1 MLINPV
7 VEKKY
12 LLGDCDSGKRPADVL
27 LPSWSLN
34 EDYAIDV
41 AVTDPLNGSFKL
53 DLDACNKYADKYK
66 HDKYDEGF
74 RNTQITFIPVVFST
88 FGSLNQEGYSFL
100 NDLFRRNC
108 DSLGQ
113 IRCTYTTLL
122 WQKLSITLQK
132 ENFTMMSRRF
142 KLSNHFSESKRLSNR
157 RNPRNL

>member
-1 MLINPV
+1 V
-7 VEKKY
+7 
-12 LLGDCDSGKRPADVL
+12 
-27 LPSWSLN
+27 
-34 EDYAIDV
+34 AI
-41 AVTDPLNGSFKL
+41 TDPLNGSFKL
-53 DLDACNKYADKYK
+53 DLEACNKYADKYK

-122 WQKLSITLQK
+122 GK
-132 ENFTMMSRRF
+132 N
-142 KLSNHFSESKRLSNR
+142 
-157 RNPRNL
+157 

>member
-1 MLINPV
+1 MQEWRRFNQKAQQAKKFSFSHSSTMLINPV

-34 EDYAIDV
+34 EDYVIDV

-74 RNTQITFIPVVFST
+74 RNTQITFIPVVLST
-88 FGSLNQEGYSFL
+88 FGSLN
-100 NDLFRRNC
+100 
-108 DSLGQ
+108 
-113 IRCTYTTLL
+113 
-122 WQKLSITLQK
+122 
-132 ENFTMMSRRF
+132 
-142 KLSNHFSESKRLSNR
+142 
-157 RNPRNL
+157 